1 MTLALRLLLLLG
13 LLGQGLM
20 AYAFRSELVA
30 MARGDLGGSVPEL
43 LAFLTPAL
51 LGCGGAVLGT
61 ALRRRGSAW
70 AWPVVAVP
78 LLLLALGLAG
88 TVYLTF
94 YPPPMHGGSAG
105 LPL

>member
-20 AYAFRSELVA
+20 AYAFRYELAA
-30 MARGDLGGSVPEL
+30 MARGDLGGSMPEL

-51 LGCGGAVLGT
+51 LGCGGAVLGA

-78 LLLLALGLAG
+78 LLLLSLGLAG
-88 TVYLTF
+88 ALYFTL
-94 YPPPMHGGSAG
+94 YPPPMHGGSG
-105 LPL
+105 RLPL